1 MADEKQ
7 ELDPGQD
14 QRELEEQG
22 ANTADA
28 DSLQAEVDE
37 LRRYK
42 DETEARKTGRRRWRR
57 LAVALLIVLGC
68 VITAGASVTVWLKS
82 VALNTDTFVAT
93 VGPLSRNPAVALAI
107 SDFAVDALFQE
118 INAEQEVADALPE
131 EAGFLAAP
139 LVGAIEKL

>member
-14 QRELEEQG
+14 QQELEGQG

-28 DSLQAEVDE
+28 DGLQAEVDE

-42 DETEARKTGRRRWRR
+42 DETEARKTDRHRWRR

-68 VITAGASVTVWLKS
+68 VDYGRGQRDRLVEERGFQHRYFCGDGRPAQQEPGRGLGYRRFCRGRSLPGYKRRAGGRRCS
-82 VALNTDTFVAT
+82 
-93 VGPLSRNPAVALAI
+93 P
-107 SDFAVDALFQE
+107 
-118 INAEQEVADALPE
+118 
-131 EAGFLAAP
+131 
-139 LVGAIEKL
+139 